1 MSENTPKLAG
11 YLDKQQPGL
20 YQALS
25 GYAEQVTAEA
35 DRTGIPRRT
44 LELLNYRASQINGC
58 AFCLDLHHRRAI
70 GYGETEQRLSLVS
83 VHGEVG
89 LFDEAEQ
96 VALELAEQI
105 TRPEQRPPHGGVVF
119 PCAGGLH
126 RGADQRAVHGV
137 HRYQRVQ
144 PLVHPE
150 RTPGAQGPLVV
161 VKRSKSPDYSQP
173 RGGSV
178 PEFFRLLRH
187 HR

>member
-1 MSENTPKLAG
+1 MSENTPRLAG

-25 GYAEQVTAEA
+25 AYAGQVTAEA

-44 LELLNYRASQINGC
+44 LELVNYRASQINGC

-96 VALELAEQI
+96 VAIELSEQI
-105 TRPEQRPPHGGVVF
+105 TRMCTARPTAELFSRARKVYTEEQISVLCMACIGINAFNR
-119 PCAGGLH
+119 LSI
-126 RGADQRAVHGV
+126 
-137 HRYQRVQ
+137 
-144 PLVHPE
+144 LSEHPV
-150 RTPGAQGPLVV
+150 RKA
-161 VKRSKSPDYSQP
+161 RSSS
-173 RGGSV
+173 
-178 PEFFRLLRH
+178 
-187 HR
+187 

>member
-1 MSENTPKLAG
+1 MSENTPRLAG

-25 GYAEQVTAEA
+25 DYAGKVTAEA

-83 VHGEVG
+83 VHGEVA

-96 VALELAEQI
+96 VALELSEQI
-105 TRPEQRPPHGGVVF
+105 TRMSTARPTAELFSRARKVYTEEQISVLCMACIGINAFNR
-119 PCAGGLH
+119 LSI
-126 RGADQRAVHGV
+126 
-137 HRYQRVQ
+137 
-144 PLVHPE
+144 LSEHPV
-150 RTPGAQGPLVV
+150 RKA
-161 VKRSKSPDYSQP
+161 RSS
-173 RGGSV
+173 G
-178 PEFFRLLRH
+178 
-187 HR
+187 

>member
-1 MSENTPKLAG
+1 MSENTPRLAG

-105 TRPEQRPPHGGVVF
+105 TRMSSARPTAKLFSRARKVYTEEQISVLCMASIGINAFNR
-119 PCAGGLH
+119 LSI
-126 RGADQRAVHGV
+126 
-137 HRYQRVQ
+137 
-144 PLVHPE
+144 LSEHPV
-150 RTPGAQGPLVV
+150 RKA
-161 VKRSKSPDYSQP
+161 RS
-173 RGGSV
+173 
-178 PEFFRLLRH
+178 
-187 HR
+187 